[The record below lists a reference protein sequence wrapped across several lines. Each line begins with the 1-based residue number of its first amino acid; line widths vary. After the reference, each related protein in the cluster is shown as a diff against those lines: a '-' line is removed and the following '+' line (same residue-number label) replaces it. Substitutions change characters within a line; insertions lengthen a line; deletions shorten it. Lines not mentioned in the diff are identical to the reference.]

1 MQKKRVKKPTISE
14 IKRNTEKNAPYFF
27 DRKSMKFFGQT
38 MSSFKVH
45 VAKNGKIYIGA
56 PSYSNDYRTGK
67 RRRMSDT
74 LRQYLPDGAN
84 SKLKSVPQSSWTEIT
99 RM

>member
-56 PSYSNDYRTGK
+56 PSYSNNYKTGK
-67 RRRMSDT
+67 RTRMSDT
-74 LRQYLPDGAN
+74 IRQYLPDGAN
-84 SKLKSVPQSSWTEIT
+84 SKLKSVRQTIWTEIT
-99 RM
+99 RL